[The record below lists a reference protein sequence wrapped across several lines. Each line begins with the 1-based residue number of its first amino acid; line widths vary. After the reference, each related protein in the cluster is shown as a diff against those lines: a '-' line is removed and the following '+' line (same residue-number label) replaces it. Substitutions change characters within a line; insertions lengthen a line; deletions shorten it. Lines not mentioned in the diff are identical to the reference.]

1 MKRIWQHVFWWL
13 VLLGRPFGGIRPRRI
28 LHWIARRAFDA
39 SDAVGGVR
47 YLTKTSWGGQL
58 RLHPY
63 YYLDREIIVQGC
75 YDRSLHSLIER
86 HVQPGMTVL
95 DVGANMGEIA
105 MHMARR
111 VGTAGRVYAFEP
123 VPAVLE
129 KLRDNVALNGFQP
142 VIEIVDVALSNES
155 GSAAFAIADADKE
168 NQGMGSL
175 VNRHNSVVSSEIL
188 VSTTTLDK
196 FVSDKGIQHIDLI
209 KVDIQGGEIGF
220 IEGGRNTLTTMKPAL
235 VMEVSASD
243 LAALGRQPADL
254 VRLIQQQGY
263 RAFAFGKHGVT
274 RSEITPQN
282 AQATSC
288 ANVFCTPVDR
298 SPT

>member
-1 MKRIWQHVFWWL
+1 MKLVWQHVFWRL

-28 LHWIARRAFDA
+28 MHWIARRAFDA

-86 HVQPGMTVL
+86 RVQPGMTVL

-105 MHMARR
+105 MHMAKR
-111 VGTAGRVYAFEP
+111 VGTSGRVYAFEP
-123 VPAVLE
+123 VPAVLQR
-129 KLRDNVALNGFQP
+129 LRENVDLNHLHD
-142 VIEIVDVALSNES
+142 VIEIADFALSS
-155 GSAAFAIADADKE
+155 DVGSAAFAIADADKE

-188 VSTTTLDK
+188 VSTMTLDK

-220 IEGGRNTLTTMKPAL
+220 IEGGRNTLTTMKPDL
-235 VMEVSASD
+235 VMELSASD

-254 VRLIQQQGY
+254 IRLIQQQGY
-263 RAFAFGKHGVT
+263 RAFAFGRHGVT
-274 RSEITPQN
+274 RCEITQQN
-282 AQATSC
+282 AHTTSC
-288 ANVFCTPVDR
+288 ANVLCTPVDR
-298 SPT
+298 GPT